1 MLFFL
6 PIFTYDGRDD
16 GQWTVSSTVL
26 VKFDSKRQVHHS
38 VGQVTGINEDLEL
51 DCKFLKPGERGEFFW
66 PETEVSKAI
75 DYSDVEKVLQPPKK
89 LKKKG
94 GPLRFSFLF
103 AKFLLK
109 LLSGSRPFL
118 LLS

>member
-6 PIFTYDGRDD
+6 PIFTYDGRND

-38 VGQVTGINEDLEL
+38 VGQVTGMNEDLEL
-51 DCKFLKPGERGEFFW
+51 DCKFLKPGERDVFFW

-89 LKKKG
+89 LTKKG
-94 GPLRFSFLF
+94 GPLRFSFSF

-109 LLSGSRPFL
+109 
-118 LLS
+118 